1 MSYSPES
8 SGKLNIL
15 HLLKLSVRLINH
27 FPDQC
32 QVDLLHL
39 IMHLYCS
46 LKLTVLFL
54 SHLPY
59 LDRESQVLERQVRL
73 IWAHLSERKIES
85 QNFRDL

>member
-1 MSYSPES
+1 MSGWPATSDRAF
-8 SGKLNIL
+8 IL
-15 HLLKLSVRLINH
+15 QLKTHSA
-27 FPDQC
+27 
-32 QVDLLHL
+32 
-39 IMHLYCS
+39 
-46 LKLTVLFL
+46 FL